1 MSTKIKEFQSDRRQM
16 LIGVSPNL
24 TKKNL
29 ANHCSSATVA
39 EKYEYG
45 ITHLKLAFVIPI
57 PPCHIQNLCHFQ
69 YYYSL
74 KIKIDV

>member
-29 ANHCSSATVA
+29 ANHC
-39 EKYEYG
+39 
-45 ITHLKLAFVIPI
+45 
-57 PPCHIQNLCHFQ
+57 
-69 YYYSL
+69 
-74 KIKIDV
+74 